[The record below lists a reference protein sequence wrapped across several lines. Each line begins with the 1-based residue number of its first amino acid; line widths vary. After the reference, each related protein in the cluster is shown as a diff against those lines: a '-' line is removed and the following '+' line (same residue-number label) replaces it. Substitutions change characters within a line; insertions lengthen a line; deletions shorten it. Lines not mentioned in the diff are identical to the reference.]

1 MNLLGNENQ
10 LSEIKNPF
18 TSDKIEKIVFTI
30 CNYEFMKEPEY
41 EAKINFNIGSTSFK
55 HEVKADNFVNL
66 VAKVEQI
73 IKNHK

>member
-18 TSDKIEKIVFTI
+18 TSDKVERIVFTI
-30 CNYEFMKEPEY
+30 RNYEYMNEPEY
-41 EAKINFNIGSTSFK
+41 EANIHFNGGSTSGK

-66 VAKVEQI
+66 VAKVERI
-73 IKNHK
+73 IKNL